1 MIAKQ
6 IVGSNFR
13 GVLNY
18 NEKKIK
24 EYKGELIG
32 TNMLG
37 TDSKTLSKEF
47 DLISA
52 LKPNVSKAVYH
63 TSLSIAQ
70 DEQLSND
77 QFQEL
82 GEKYLNK
89 MGFGNSQY
97 LIYRHTDQEH
107 PHIHLLA
114 NRIDMNGD
122 VVSDKWNYKK
132 SEKVVRQL
140 EKEYGLK
147 EVISSDKVE
156 DKALSKGQIENYRR
170 TGQIPVR
177 TQLQI
182 ITKEVLAYAC
192 SLSDFESKM
201 NQAGANVLFHKNKQ
215 GKIFGASFELDGV
228 KFKASQLGKAYSWN
242 KIKNQLNYEQD
253 QRIGP
258 EEGGGKNTNI
268 GSTNRTLAEY
278 EQEKHSRA
286 NRGNI
291 SNNTQYQ
298 GVGNSN
304 QGGIKGGSRST
315 SDLPENSSFS
325 RAKDESVGEHST
337 KDEKIN
343 SLHEGENISGIDT
356 GREPDRNSHISI
368 PLPIHGNRIDS
379 DEEEEEEEI
388 KRRKASKDFD
398 QSF

>member
-6 IVGSNFR
+6 IVGTSFR

-18 NEKKIK
+18 NEQKIK
-24 EYKGELIG
+24 EGYGELIG

-37 TDSKTLSKEF
+37 TDSKTLAKEF
-47 DLISA
+47 NLISV
-52 LKPNVSKAVYH
+52 LKPNVSKVVYH
-63 TSLSIAQ
+63 TSLSIAP
-70 DEQLSND
+70 DEQLSNE

-122 VVSDKWNYKK
+122 VVSDKWNYKR
-132 SEKVVRQL
+132 SEKVVREL
-140 EKEYGLK
+140 EKEFGLK

-156 DKALSKGQIENYRR
+156 DKALSKGQIENYKR
-170 TGQIPVR
+170 TSQIPIR

-182 ITKEVLAYAC
+182 ITKEVLAYSC

-215 GKIFGASFELDGV
+215 GKIFGASFELDGI

-242 KIKNQLNYEQD
+242 KIKNQLSYERD

-258 EEGGGKNTNI
+258 KESQGKNSNI

-278 EQEKHSRA
+278 EQEKYSRA
-286 NRGNI
+286 NRGII
-291 SNNTQYQ
+291 SNNEQCERVSY
-298 GVGNSN
+298 SN
-304 QGGIKGGSRST
+304 QGGVKSSSRST
-315 SDLPENSSFS
+315 SDLSENSSFG
-325 RAKDESVGEHST
+325 RAKDESVGEHNSR
-337 KDEKIN
+337 DEKVN
-343 SLHEGENISGIDT
+343 SIHESENLSSIDT
-356 GREPDRNSHISI
+356 GRKSDRSSHISI
-368 PLPIHGNRIDS
+368 PMSLHGNRVDS
-379 DEEEEEEEI
+379 DEEEEEI
-388 KRRKASKDFD
+388 KRRKASNDFD